1 MAFIKNS
8 EVLHHGMEK
17 VFNAFEGDI
26 FLVGNTDRKNKTTT
40 LIPSTHLLPLD
51 SPPKKNQLKGK
62 KLSKC
67 YCQSRCFRD
76 YHSAHASETR

>member
-26 FLVGNTDRKNKTTT
+26 FLVGNTDRKNKATT

-51 SPPKKNQLKGK
+51 SPPKKKPAQGEKIIKMLLPKQM
-62 KLSKC
+62 L
-67 YCQSRCFRD
+67 QRLP
-76 YHSAHASETR
+76 